1 MTATARINQEKGK
14 TPNAVVSLGQLQIN
28 RSILA
33 FSDLVVGDRFQPV
46 YASGKGHPVYTKTR
60 HDLARCHSLESI
72 ELKKKGFG
80 YLEDPIV
87 SVPGNEKIKF
97 IPVE

>member
-1 MTATARINQEKGK
+1 MANPARTNPEK
-14 TPNAVVSLGQLQIN
+14 TNVVSLADLN
-28 RSILA
+28 RSVIA

-87 SVPGNEKIKF
+87 SVPANEKIKF